1 MSLPFMKAESEESA
15 TQAMAFIAIAI
26 VTLGLMVMNVSGAL
40 ASSIG
45 TSPLEMTI
53 RVALAAIL
61 AGAELLA
68 AVALVRVMLAPNR
81 LRKVIGSLIFIGL
94 AWACIQNGKRAVHL
108 IYPEFAES
116 SALLEAK
123 AGIAG
128 EEAALVATAR
138 SKAIDATPEELARVR
153 SEIAAIKAEQQL
165 MASQSPEKI
174 KEAQALLISQ
184 GKYFGRVDG
193 LRETLTEAA
202 MRSRGEELAQQL
214 TTMNLREEALAAGAV
229 TAAAGVAAGQNAAV
243 LQADLA
249 DRARKAKAATIWL
262 EVMLW
267 VFEAARSF
275 GLWALVT
282 TITARNRRSTDVLE
296 ETSDEVPPGHARW
309 EGREEDLD
317 TMLSLFK
324 RYKDQQ
330 DNKKRQ
336 AEDKA
341 PPGSPLRLGNKEWVR
356 EAKQKIQ
363 AMYDEGASPQDIAES
378 FGFTFSEYENH
389 VRKMFN
395 KKAAAKYLGQP
406 VESEPDPRA
415 PAPRTVG
422 DYMPD
427 EPVAVSDSPQDETE
441 ADVADDADAAAPDE
455 PEPEA
460 EPEPAKDYGVA
471 LYDPEAANEQPED
484 KKDEAA

>member
-1 MSLPFMKAESEESA
+1 
-15 TQAMAFIAIAI
+15 MAFIAIVI
-26 VTLGLMVMNVSGAL
+26 ITFGLMVMNVSGAL
-40 ASSIG
+40 ASSVG
-45 TSPLEMTI
+45 KGPLEMTI
-53 RVALAAIL
+53 RVALAVIL

-68 AVALVRVMLAPNR
+68 AVALVRVMLAPNWW
-81 LRKVIGSLIFIGL
+81 RKVAGSIIFCGL

-138 SKAIDATPEELARVR
+138 AKAIDATPEELARVR
-153 SEIAAIKAEQQL
+153 QDIAAIKAEQQL

-214 TTMNLREEALAAGAV
+214 TTLNLREEALAAGAV
-229 TAAAGVAAGQNAAV
+229 TAAAGVTAGQNAAV

-282 TITARNRRSTDVLE
+282 TITARKRVDEAPSDASADHIDVRMTKDEWAAYQAAKEVHDNIKGGAKKGARTRR
-296 ETSDEVPPGHARW
+296 
-309 EGREEDLD
+309 
-317 TMLSLFK
+317 
-324 RYKDQQ
+324 Q
-330 DNKKRQ
+330 
-336 AEDKA
+336 
-341 PPGSPLRLGNKEWVR
+341 GNKIEQS
-356 EAKQKIQ
+356 KQ
-363 AMYDEGASPQDIAES
+363 YAEERI
-378 FGFTFSEYENH
+378 SEFMVLKNQG
-389 VRKMFN
+389 MST
-395 KKAAAKYLGQP
+395 AQIAAKFGLTPATIELQYGAYMTAEEHAALFGPGYQP
-406 VESEPDPRA
+406 EPEQEP
-415 PAPRTVG
+415 
-422 DYMPD
+422 
-427 EPVAVSDSPQDETE
+427 PVAVSDSPQDD
-441 ADVADDADAAAPDE
+441 ADGADDTAPDE
-455 PEPEA
+455 PEPETEIA
-460 EPEPAKDYGVA
+460 EPEVDDTELDIPPEPREYGIDVWKPQQ
-471 LYDPEAANEQPED
+471 D
-484 KKDEAA
+484 DEEEKRDELV

>member
-1 MSLPFMKAESEESA
+1 MSLPFLKAESEENA
-15 TQAMAFIAIAI
+15 TQAIAFIGICIITA
-26 VTLGLMVMNVSGAL
+26 GLMVMNVSGAL
-40 ASSIG
+40 ASSVG
-45 TSPLEMTI
+45 TGPLEMTI
-53 RVALAAIL
+53 RVALAVIL
-61 AGAELLA
+61 SGAELLA
-68 AVALVRVMLAPNR
+68 AVTLVRVMLAANT
-81 LRKVIGSLIFIGL
+81 LRKVVGSILFLGL

-138 SKAIDATPEELARVR
+138 AKAIDATPEELARVR
-153 SEIAAIKAEQQL
+153 QDIAAIKAEQQL

-214 TTMNLREEALAAGAV
+214 TTLNLREEALAAGAV
-229 TAAAGVAAGQNAAV
+229 TAAAGVSAGQNAAV

-282 TITARNRRSTDVLE
+282 TITARKRVDEAVS
-296 ETSDEVPPGHARW
+296 SEVPAG
-309 EGREEDLD
+309 
-317 TMLSLFK
+317 
-324 RYKDQQ
+324 
-330 DNKKRQ
+330 
-336 AEDKA
+336 
-341 PPGSPLRLGNKEWVR
+341 
-356 EAKQKIQ
+356 
-363 AMYDEGASPQDIAES
+363 
-378 FGFTFSEYENH
+378 H
-389 VRKMFN
+389 VRVEMPEDEWAAYQEAMQHKQN
-395 KKAAAKYLGQP
+395 QKEGIKKSATKRRQG
-406 VESEPDPRA
+406 
-415 PAPRTVG
+415 T
-422 DYMPD
+422 
-427 EPVAVSDSPQDETE
+427 
-441 ADVADDADAAAPDE
+441 
-455 PEPEA
+455 
-460 EPEPAKDYGVA
+460 KI
-471 LYDPEAANEQPED
+471 AANEESYRKRISGFLVDMANGMTLGAVAEKEKLTVSGLQKTYGPYMTEEEYAIFFAQTSEPEQPAVASDSSEEESKPNED
-484 KKDEAA
+484 AEPAEKESAEDELEIPPEPKEYPLSQWKPNDSDQDQEAERDELV

>member
-1 MSLPFMKAESEESA
+1 MKAESEESA
-15 TQAMAFIAIAI
+15 TQAMAFIAIVI
-26 VTLGLMVMNVSGAL
+26 ITFGLMVMNVSGAL
-40 ASSIG
+40 ASSVG
-45 TSPLEMTI
+45 KGPLEMTI
-53 RVALAAIL
+53 RVALAVIL

-68 AVALVRVMLAPNR
+68 AVALVRVMLAPNWW
-81 LRKVIGSLIFIGL
+81 RKVAGSIIFCGL

-138 SKAIDATPEELARVR
+138 NKAIDATPEELARVR
-153 SEIAAIKAEQQL
+153 TEIAAIKAEQQL

-214 TTMNLREEALAAGAV
+214 TTLNLREEALAAGAV
-229 TAAAGVAAGQNAAV
+229 TAAAGVTAGQNAAV

-282 TITARNRRSTDVLE
+282 TITARKRVE
-296 ETSDEVPPGHARW
+296 EAVSSEVPAGHVRVEMPEEEWAAYQKAKSVHDNIQTGAKKGART
-309 EGREEDLD
+309 R
-317 TMLSLFK
+317 
-324 RYKDQQ
+324 
-330 DNKKRQ
+330 RQ
-336 AEDKA
+336 
-341 PPGSPLRLGNKEWVR
+341 GNKIEQS
-356 EAKQKIQ
+356 KQ
-363 AMYDEGASPQDIAES
+363 YAEERI
-378 FGFTFSEYENH
+378 SEFMVLKNQG
-389 VRKMFN
+389 MST
-395 KKAAAKYLGQP
+395 AQIAAKFGLTPATIELQYGAYMTAEEHAALFGPGYQP
-406 VESEPDPRA
+406 EPEQEP
-415 PAPRTVG
+415 
-422 DYMPD
+422 
-427 EPVAVSDSPQDETE
+427 PVAVSDSPQDD
-441 ADVADDADAAAPDE
+441 ADGADDTPPDE
-455 PEPEA
+455 PEAETEIA
-460 EPEPAKDYGVA
+460 EPEVDDTELDIPPEPREYGIDVWKPQQ
-471 LYDPEAANEQPED
+471 D
-484 KKDEAA
+484 DEEEKRDELV

>member
-1 MSLPFMKAESEESA
+1 MKAESEESA
-15 TQAMAFIAIAI
+15 TQAMAFIAIGI

-40 ASSIG
+40 AASIG

-81 LRKVIGSLIFIGL
+81 LRKVIGSLIFVGL

-123 AGIAG
+123 ASIAG

-138 SKAIDATPEELARVR
+138 DKAIEATPEELARVR
-153 SEIAAIKAEQQL
+153 TEIAAIKAEQQL

-214 TTMNLREEALAAGAV
+214 TNLNLREEALAAGAV
-229 TAAAGVAAGQNAAV
+229 TAAAGVAAGPNAAV

-282 TITARNRRSTDVLE
+282 TITARNRRATDTVE
-296 ETSDEVPPGHARW
+296 AVSDELPAGHARW
-309 EGREEDLD
+309 EGPEEELEA
-317 TMLSLFK
+317 MLRGKEVHENIQRGAKKGARTRRVGTKIEAGDAYYRDKISDWMVAHAEGVPTVAIANGSGMTVAQMRMTYGPHMTPEEHDALFFT
-324 RYKDQQ
+324 
-330 DNKKRQ
+330 
-336 AEDKA
+336 DKA
-341 PPGSPLRLGNKEWVR
+341 K
-356 EAKQKIQ
+356 
-363 AMYDEGASPQDIAES
+363 
-378 FGFTFSEYENH
+378 
-389 VRKMFN
+389 
-395 KKAAAKYLGQP
+395 
-406 VESEPDPRA
+406 
-415 PAPRTVG
+415 PA
-422 DYMPD
+422 
-427 EPVAVSDSPQDETE
+427 
-441 ADVADDADAAAPDE
+441 E

-460 EPEPAKDYGVA
+460 TEDEADPADVETEAPEPETPVVAEDPADVEPEPEPEPEPPKDWHVA
-471 LYDPEAANEQPED
+471 LYDPNHDTEQPED
-484 KKDEAA
+484 EEAA